1 MNKSFTLLLTALML
15 IAVHACSADAELEQT
30 QTEQNALPTVQARSG
45 AIDHTLTYEYTS
57 EDLWC
62 ERDGLRIYGIVYR
75 PKGIEGR
82 MPAVIFSHGFGG
94 SHNTGAQYAQRLAA
108 KGYVVYC
115 FDFCGATSSSR
126 SDGATTDMSIFTEE
140 SDLKAV
146 VATIK
151 AQDYVD
157 SSQLYLMGTSQG
169 GMVSAMAA
177 AELSADIKA
186 AILLYPAL
194 CIADNAKEWFGTKDG
209 IPDTYNLW
217 GVTLGRAYFER
228 LFDFDTYGYIS
239 RYTGPVLIVHGDQDG
254 IVPVSYAEQA
264 AETYANAELHI
275 LPGAGHGF
283 YGNDFEQTVTWT
295 LDFLARAASSGN
307 DTPTTADLLDTDI
320 LPIPADYQ
328 QTAQQRGRVVR
339 LDYTT
344 TSYATGQTTSRYA
357 YVYLP
362 YGYDAD
368 QQQRYNVLYLMHGG
382 GGSEETYFGG
392 AGQESTLKR
401 VADNMIERGD
411 IRPCIIVTPSFYLPD
426 DGNTSVSNSAEAVRE
441 FPSELVNSLMPAVES
456 TYRTYAQSTTADDL
470 RQSRRHRAFS
480 GFSMGS
486 VCTWHVFCNALAYF
500 HDFVPLSGDC
510 WAIATQGGRSH
521 PEETA
526 QYLADAI
533 TRQGMTPHDFYLHI
547 MTGSD
552 DIAEPMLTAQ
562 TTAMRQLP
570 QFTFSPDKQTGNA
583 YYGVLPGG
591 VHTFSYDLQYIYNAL
606 RNLWKNQP
614 EEDNTT
620 GIRPVTI

>member
-456 TYRTYAQSTTADDL
+456 TYRTYAQSTTADGL

-606 RNLWKNQP
+606 RNLWKNQQ

-620 GIRPVTI
+620 GIRPVTM

>member
-1 MNKSFTLLLTALML
+1 MKKSITLLLAALML
-15 IAVHACSADAELEQT
+15 MMMQACSADAE
-30 QTEQNALPTVQARSG
+30 TETVVDERNAVPMGQARSS
-45 AIDHTLTYEYTS
+45 AIDHTQTYEYTT
-57 EDLWC
+57 EELWS
-62 ERDGLRIYGIVYR
+62 ERDGLRIYGVVYR
-75 PKGIEGR
+75 PQGIEGE
-82 MPAVIFSHGFGG
+82 MPAVVFSHGFGG
-94 SHNTGAQYAQRLAA
+94 SHNTGTQYARRLAA
-108 KGYVVYC
+108 RGYVVYC

-126 SDGATTDMSIFTEE
+126 SDGQTTDMSIFTEE

-146 VATIK
+146 VSTVK
-151 AQDYVD
+151 SLDYVD
-157 SSQLYLMGTSQG
+157 ASQLYLVGTSQG
-169 GMVSAMAA
+169 GMVSAMTA
-177 AELSADIKA
+177 AELPSDIKA
-186 AILLYPAL
+186 TVLLYPAL
-194 CIADNAKEWFGTKDG
+194 CIADNAKEWFGSKDG

-217 GVTLGRAYFER
+217 GVTLGRAYFDR

-239 RYTGPVLIVHGDQDG
+239 RYTGPVLIVHGNEDS
-254 IVPVSYAEQA
+254 IVPVSYAERA

-275 LPGAGHGF
+275 LDGAGHGF
-283 YGNDFEQTVTWT
+283 YGSDFEQTVTWM
-295 LDFLARAASSGN
+295 LDFLSAHADDNGQ
-307 DTPTTADLLDTDI
+307 PTADLLDTDI
-320 LPIPADYQ
+320 LPIPSDYQ
-328 QTAQQRGRVVR
+328 QTATQRGRVVR
-339 LDYTT
+339 MDYTT
-344 TSYATGQTTSRYA
+344 TSYATGQTVNRYA

-362 YGYDAD
+362 YGYDTD
-368 QQQRYNVLYLMHGG
+368 MQRRYNVLYLMHGG
-382 GGSEETYFGG
+382 GGSEETYFSGEG
-392 AGQESTLKR
+392 RESTLKR

-411 IRPCIIVTPSFYLPD
+411 MRPCIIVTPSFYLPD

-441 FPSELVNSLMPAVES
+441 FPKELVGNLMPTVER
-456 TYRTYAQSTTADDL
+456 TYRTYAQSTTTDGL

-510 WAIATQGGRSH
+510 WAIATQGGLSH

-533 TRQGMTPHDFYLHI
+533 TQQGMTPHDFYLHI

-570 QFTFSPDKQTGNA
+570 QFTFSPDRQTGNA

-606 RNLWKNQP
+606 RNLWKNQQ

-620 GIRPVTI
+620 GIRPVVM

>member
-1 MNKSFTLLLTALML
+1 MNKSFTMLLTALML
-15 IAVHACSADAELEQT
+15 IGVYACSADAELEQQ
-30 QTEQNALPTVQARSG
+30 QTEQNVLPAVQARSA
-45 AIDHTLTYEYTS
+45 AIDHTLNYEYTTT
-57 EDLWC
+57 ELWS

-75 PKGIEGR
+75 PLGIEGR

-94 SHNTGAQYAQRLAA
+94 SHNTGAQYARRLAER
-108 KGYVVYC
+108 GYVVYC

-146 VATIK
+146 VATMK

-157 SSQLYLMGTSQG
+157 GLQLYLMGTSQG

-177 AELSADIKA
+177 AEMPYDIRA

-194 CIADNAKEWFGTKDG
+194 CIADNTKEWFGSKDG

-239 RYTGPVLIVHGDQDG
+239 RYMGPVLIVHGDEDG
-254 IVPVSYAEQA
+254 IVPVSYAERA

-283 YGNDFEQTVTWT
+283 YGSDFEQTVTWM
-295 LDFLARAASSGN
+295 LDFLASHAGN
-307 DTPTTADLLDTDI
+307 ETQPSTDLLDTEI

-328 QTAQQRGRVVR
+328 QASQRGSVVR
-339 LDYTT
+339 LDYTA
-344 TSYATGQTTSRYA
+344 TSYATGQTTGRYA

-362 YGYDAD
+362 YGYDTD
-368 QQQRYNVLYLMHGG
+368 TQRRYNVLYLMHGG

-441 FPSELVNSLMPAVES
+441 FPGELVNSLMPAVES
-456 TYRTYAQSTTADDL
+456 TYRTYALNTTTDGL

-533 TRQGMTPHDFYLHI
+533 TRQGMTPRDFYLHI

-562 TTAMRQLP
+562 TNAMRQLP

-583 YYGVLPGG
+583 YYGVLDGG

-606 RNLWKNQP
+606 RNLWKNQQ

-620 GIRPVTI
+620 GIRPVTM

>member
-456 TYRTYAQSTTADDL
+456 TYRTYAQSTTADGL

-521 PEETA
+521 SEETA

>member
-392 AGQESTLKR
+392 EGQESTLKC

-456 TYRTYAQSTTADDL
+456 TYRTYAQSTTADGL

-606 RNLWKNQP
+606 RNLWKNQS

>member
-392 AGQESTLKR
+392 EGQESTLKC

-456 TYRTYAQSTTADDL
+456 TYRTYAQSTTADGL

-521 PEETA
+521 SEETA

>member
-1 MNKSFTLLLTALML
+1 MKKPFTMLLSALML
-15 IAVHACSADAELEQT
+15 IAVHACSADAEMEQP
-30 QTEQNALPTVQARSG
+30 QAQNVSPVLQVRSG
-45 AIDHTLTYEYTS
+45 AIDHTKTYEYTTS
-57 EDLWC
+57 ELWS

-75 PKGIEGR
+75 PQGIDGR
-82 MPAVIFSHGFGG
+82 MPVVIFSHGFGG
-94 SHNTGAQYAQRLAA
+94 SHNTGASYAQQLAQR
-108 KGYVVYC
+108 GYVVYC

-126 SDGATTDMSIFTEE
+126 SDGATTNMSIFTEE

-146 VATIK
+146 VATMK

-194 CIADNAKEWFGTKDG
+194 CIADNAKEWFGSKDG

-228 LFDFDTYGYIS
+228 LFDFDTYGYIT
-239 RYTGPVLIVHGDQDG
+239 RYERPVLIVHGNQDN
-254 IVPVSYAEQA
+254 IVPVSYAERA
-264 AETYANAELHI
+264 ATAYKDAELHI
-275 LPGAGHGF
+275 IDGAGHGF
-283 YGNDFEQTVTWT
+283 YGDDFNQTITWT
-295 LDFLARAASSGN
+295 LDFLARAASSNN

-320 LPIPADYQ
+320 LPIPTDYQ
-328 QTAQQRGRVVR
+328 QTAQQRGSVVR
-339 LDYTT
+339 FDYTA
-344 TSYATGQTTSRYA
+344 TSYVTGQTINRYA

-362 YGYDAD
+362 YGYDTD
-368 QQQRYNVLYLMHGG
+368 TQRRYNVLYLMHGG
-382 GGSEETYFGG
+382 GGSEETYFSG

-441 FPSELVNSLMPAVES
+441 FPGELVNSLMPAVES
-456 TYRTYAQSTTADDL
+456 TYRTYALNATTDGL

-486 VCTWHVFCNALAYF
+486 VCTWHVFTSALAYF

-533 TRQGMTPHDFYLHI
+533 TRQGMTPRDFYLHI

-562 TTAMRQLP
+562 TNAMCQLP

-583 YYGVLPGG
+583 YYGVLDGG

-606 RNLWKNQP
+606 RNLWKNQQ

-620 GIRPVTI
+620 GIQPVTI

>member
-1 MNKSFTLLLTALML
+1 MLLTALML
-15 IAVHACSADAELEQT
+15 MAMQACSADAELEQ
-30 QTEQNALPTVQARSG
+30 QQAQNVPTTGQARSA
-45 AIDHTLTYEYTS
+45 AIDHTQTYEYTT
-57 EDLWC
+57 EELWS
-62 ERDGLRIYGIVYR
+62 ERDGLRIYGVVYR
-75 PKGIEGR
+75 PQGIEGE
-82 MPAVIFSHGFGG
+82 MPAVVFSHGFGG
-94 SHNTGAQYAQRLAA
+94 SHNTGAQYARRLAA
-108 KGYVVYC
+108 RGYVVYC

-126 SDGATTDMSIFTEE
+126 SDGKTTDMSIFSEE

-146 VATIK
+146 VSTVK
-151 AQDYVD
+151 SLDYVD
-157 SSQLYLMGTSQG
+157 ASQLYLVGTSQG
-169 GMVSAMAA
+169 GMVSAMTA
-177 AELSADIKA
+177 AELPSDIKA
-186 AILLYPAL
+186 TVLLYPAL
-194 CIADNAKEWFGTKDG
+194 CIADNAKEWFGSKDG

-239 RYTGPVLIVHGDQDG
+239 RYTGPVLIVHGNQDN
-254 IVPVSYAEQA
+254 IVPVSYAERA

-275 LPGAGHGF
+275 LDGAGHGF
-283 YGNDFEQTVTWT
+283 YGSDFEQTVAWM
-295 LDFLARAASSGN
+295 LDFLSTHADDNGQ
-307 DTPTTADLLDTDI
+307 PTADLLDTDI

-328 QTAQQRGRVVR
+328 QTATQRGRVVR
-339 LDYTT
+339 MDYTT
-344 TSYATGQTTSRYA
+344 TSYATGQTTGRYA

-362 YGYDAD
+362 YGYDTD
-368 QQQRYNVLYLMHGG
+368 TQRRYNVLYLMHGG
-382 GGSEETYFGG
+382 GGSEETYFSGE
-392 AGQESTLKR
+392 GQESTLKR

-441 FPSELVNSLMPAVES
+441 FSKELINDLMPTVER
-456 TYRTYAQSTTADDL
+456 TYRTYAQSTLVHAESQEGISAAL
-470 RQSRRHRAFS
+470 RQSRQHRAFS

-533 TRQGMTPHDFYLHI
+533 TQQGMTSRDFYLHI

-562 TTAMRQLP
+562 TNAMCQLP
-570 QFTFSPDKQTGNA
+570 QFTFSPDKQKGNA

-606 RNLWKNQP
+606 RNLWKNQQ

-620 GIRPVTI
+620 GIRPVVM